1 MASPSPPGGG
11 YLQPIE
17 HPANRQA
24 PSGLGADNVTL
35 AVIVILI
42 TNLALSLG
50 DAAIKQISAS
60 FVLWQIFVL
69 RSVIAIP
76 LLIVI
81 LRLRFHAVPLVPR
94 HIGWTALRSLL
105 LTMMWVTYYAA
116 LVHLALGVAAAAY
129 YTLPIFITLFAA
141 LFLGDRIRPLG
152 WAAIFLGFLGVLLIL
167 KPQAEGFN
175 AYALLPIASAVCY
188 ALAMILTRSKCRD
201 EHPLMLSL
209 GLNVSFVIV
218 GLLATAPLALAPAI
232 ALEPSF
238 LVGAW
243 SPMGATEWLAMA
255 LLAAATIIGSVG
267 NAIAYQVGP
276 PGTVAAFDF
285 AYVGFAALWGILFF
299 GEVLDAVT
307 VGGIMLIVV
316 AGILAVRR

>member
-35 AVIVILI
+35 AVIVILV

-81 LRLRFHAVPLVPR
+81 LRLRFRAVPLVPR

>member
-1 MASPSPPGGG
+1 
-11 YLQPIE
+11 LQPIKDV
-17 HPANRQA
+17 PSQA
-24 PSGLGADNVTL
+24 SSRLGASGGDNIAL
-35 AVIVILI
+35 AVAVILV

-50 DAAIKQISAS
+50 DAAVKQISAS

-69 RSVIAIP
+69 RSVITVP
-76 LLIVI
+76 VLIAI
-81 LRLRFHAVPLVPR
+81 LRVRFRAVPAVPR

-105 LTMMWVTYYAA
+105 LTTMWVTYYAA
-116 LVHLALGVAAAAY
+116 LAHLALGIAAATY

-152 WAAIFLGFLGVLLIL
+152 WVAILLGFVGVLLIL

-175 AYALLPIASAVCY
+175 AYALLPLASAVCY

-201 EHPLMLSL
+201 EHPLVLSL
-209 GLNVSFVIV
+209 SLNVSFVVV
-218 GLLATAPLALAPAI
+218 GLLATALIALAPVS

-238 LVGAW
+238 LVGTW

-255 LLAAATIIGSVG
+255 LLGAAIVIGSVG
-267 NAIAYQVGP
+267 SAIAYQVGP

-299 GEVLDAVT
+299 GEVLDGIT
-307 VGGIMLIVV
+307 LGGMALIVV

>member
-81 LRLRFHAVPLVPR
+81 LRLRFRAVPLVPR